1 MTSPSPASEQ
11 PYRHT
16 TPMHRV
22 VAWIS
27 QRLFDNVTYT
37 VNHGILKGMRRRGG
51 LGWVPQW
58 LAGGAETKEH
68 EFFRSLDLKGKVVYD
83 VGAFIGLFTMLA
95 TAKQAARV
103 ICYEP
108 MDRNR
113 QRLVEN
119 LRLNRMDHVTVRPF
133 GVGSGKATLNMSF
146 DPLMPGGASVSEAI
160 AAGIRS
166 SAASVEKCT
175 INVTTLDA
183 DVAEQQLPAPDLIK
197 IDIEGFELDALQGAA
212 ATLRACMPALYL
224 EMHGE
229 TMSEK
234 ERKVAQIIRFLESAG
249 YRNIQHVESG
259 SRLTSA
265 NSREGATG
273 HLYCTRD

>member
-1 MTSPSPASEQ
+1 MTSQLPASEQ

-58 LAGGAETKEH
+58 IAASAETKEH
-68 EFFRSLDLKGKVVYD
+68 EFFRSLDLKEKVVFD

-95 TAKQAARV
+95 SAKQAARV

-113 QRLVEN
+113 RRLLEN
-119 LRLNRMDHVTVRPF
+119 LKLNHMEHVTVRPF
-133 GVGSGKATLNMSF
+133 GVGSRKATLNMSF
-146 DPLMPGGASVSEAI
+146 DPLMPGGASVNEEI
-160 AAGIRS
+160 AAGIDA
-166 SAASVEKCT
+166 SAASVQRCT
-175 INVTTLDA
+175 ISVTTLDE
-183 DVAEQQLPAPDLIK
+183 DIAEQGLPAPDLIK
-197 IDIEGFELDALQGAA
+197 VDIEGFELDALRGAS
-212 ATLRACMPALYL
+212 ATLAACGPALYL

-229 TMSEK
+229 TMSDK
-234 ERKVAQIIRFLESAG
+234 ERKVAEIVRFLESAG
-249 YRNIQHVESG
+249 YGNIRHVETG
-259 SRLTSA
+259 VRLTSE
-265 NSREGATG
+265 NSRAGATG
-273 HLYCTRD
+273 HLYCTKV